1 MSKLIFYEKI
11 YTYQIDFVGHVNNI
25 IYIQWM
31 ENGRV
36 KLLEAIGMP
45 AHEIAHT
52 EEIFPILAETNIH
65 YKRPL
70 FLNNT
75 VTVEC
80 WVSKLNNASA
90 ILEFRFFNE
99 KNELC
104 ATGWQKGL
112 FINRNSMRPAR
123 LTENHRK
130 AFEKYL
136 VTTSEFHKK
145 I

>member
-1 MSKLIFYEKI
+1 MNKLRFHEKI
-11 YTYQIDFVGHVNNI
+11 YTYHIDFVGHVNNI

-52 EEIFPILAETNIH
+52 EEIFPILTETNIQ
-65 YKRPL
+65 YKKPL

-75 VTVEC
+75 VTIEC
-80 WVSKLNNASA
+80 WVSRLNNASA
-90 ILEFRFFNE
+90 IMEFRFYNE

-112 FINRNSMRPAR
+112 FIDRNTLRPAR
-123 LTENHRK
+123 LIEEQRL
-130 AFEKYL
+130 AFKKYL
-136 VTTSEFHKK
+136 IPDT
-145 I
+145 